1 MRKLLD
7 FLLNKRHWFLF
18 VLLEIISLVFVYRN
32 NNYQRNVMLSSANY
46 ITGYLSSLSYSFVSY
61 LNLKEENKALLEK
74 NGYLEMEI
82 LRLQDQIEVM
92 MSDTALFKGYVK
104 DSLIPDFKYDFVVAE
119 VVSNSVSH
127 LSNYITLNKGKS
139 DGVMPDMGVVSD
151 NGVVGIVVSASDKY
165 SVVIPLLNPKS
176 RLSCK
181 VLGCNYFGTLSWN
194 GRDATTATL
203 EEMPRHVEFEKG
215 DTIVTSGYSAI
226 FPAGIIVGT
235 IYDYKKQ
242 HDDNFYALDIKLAT
256 DFTSLHNVRVIRNF
270 NQSEQKTLEKEVN
283 SND

>member
-18 VLLEIISLVFVYRN
+18 VLLEIVSLVFVYRN

-46 ITGYLSSLSYSFVSY
+46 ITGYLTSLSSSFVSY

-74 NGYLEMEI
+74 NGFLEMEI
-82 LRLQDQIEVM
+82 LRLQDQIEVLM
-92 MSDTALFKGYVK
+92 ADTVAFKGYAV
-104 DSLIPDFKYDFVVAE
+104 DSIDSGFNYDFIVAE
-119 VVSNSVSH
+119 VVGNSVSR

-139 DGVMPDMGVVSD
+139 DGISPDMGVVSD
-151 NGVVGIVVSASDKY
+151 NGVVGIVVSVSDNF

-181 VLGCNYFGTLSWN
+181 VLGSNYFGTLTWN
-194 GRDATTATL
+194 GRDATSATL

-235 IYDYKKQ
+235 IYDFKKQ
-242 HDDNFYALDIKLAT
+242 HDDNFYALDVKLAT
-256 DFTSLHNVRVIRNF
+256 DFASLHNVRVIRNY
-270 NQSEQKTLEKEVN
+270 NQSEQMGLEKEVN

>member
-104 DSLIPDFKYDFVVAE
+104 DSLISDFKYDFVVAE

-181 VLGCNYFGTLSWN
+181 VLGSNY
-194 GRDATTATL
+194 
-203 EEMPRHVEFEKG
+203 
-215 DTIVTSGYSAI
+215 

-235 IYDYKKQ
+235 INDYKKQ